1 MTLPAEFHAIAERV
15 NNWGRWGA
23 ADEIGTL
30 NLVTDDVVRAAAAEI
45 RSGRRIPLA
54 LPLREDGVQTGLIP
68 GRINPLHTMV
78 QINQEIFGPGTVACS
93 DDAVTMGL
101 QAATHWD
108 ALTHVSHSGKL
119 YNGRPSAT
127 ITPHGG
133 AEFSGIDKARHI
145 VSRGV
150 LLDVARARGVDRLD
164 GGHAVTPEDLEAAEE
179 LAGTRVRSG
188 DIVLVRTGQIQVCLA
203 GDKHAYG
210 YPSPGLSIRTPE
222 WFHARDVAAVA
233 NDTLT
238 FEMFPPEICGCPC
251 TPWTWWRWGCCRAR
265 TGISKS
271 CPQPVE
277 KRAGT
282 RSCCRRCPSRSP
294 ARRELPWLRS
304 PFSEQ
309 AFRCKVG
316 RRQRARRRPTPAH
329 PPRFPAPREPTPNQR
344 PTLGK
349 GSRHRNP
356 RRPLAANR

>member
-1 MTLPAEFHAIAERV
+1 MTMPAEFHDIAKRV

-23 ADEIGTL
+23 EDEIGTL
-30 NLVTDDVVRAAAAEI
+30 NLITDEVVRQAAAEV
-45 RSGRRIPLA
+45 RTGRRVPLA
-54 LPLREDGVQTGLIP
+54 LPLQQDGVQTGMIP
-68 GRINPLHTMV
+68 GRVNPLHAMV

-108 ALTHVSHSGKL
+108 ALTHVSHSGRL
-119 YNGRPSAT
+119 YNGRPADT

-150 LLDVARARGVDRLD
+150 LLDVARARGVARLD

-179 LAGTRVRSG
+179 LAGTRVRAG

-238 FEMFPPEICGCPC
+238 FEIFPPEIEDLWLPVHALDLVEMGMLQGQNWNLEELSTACGEERRYTFLLSAMPEPFTGATG
-251 TPWTWWRWGCCRAR
+251 TPVA
-265 TGISKS
+265 
-271 CPQPVE
+271 PV
-277 KRAGT
+277 AV
-282 RSCCRRCPSRSP
+282 
-294 ARRELPWLRS
+294 L
-304 PFSEQ
+304 
-309 AFRCKVG
+309 
-316 RRQRARRRPTPAH
+316 
-329 PPRFPAPREPTPNQR
+329 
-344 PTLGK
+344 
-349 GSRHRNP
+349 
-356 RRPLAANR
+356 

>member
-1 MTLPAEFHAIAERV
+1 MSLPAEFHDIAKRV

-23 ADEIGTL
+23 DDEIGTL
-30 NLVTDDVVRAAAAEI
+30 NLITDEVVRQAAAEV
-45 RSGRRIPLA
+45 RTGRRIPLA
-54 LPLREDGVQTGLIP
+54 LPLRQDGVQTGLMP
-68 GRINPLHTMV
+68 GRVNPLHTMV

-108 ALTHVSHSGKL
+108 ALTHVSHSGRL
-119 YNGRPSAT
+119 YNGRPADS

-179 LAGTRVRSG
+179 FAGTRVRAG
-188 DIVLVRTGQIQVCLA
+188 DIVLVRTGQIQVYLA
-203 GDKHAYG
+203 GNKEAYG

-238 FEMFPPEICGCPC
+238 FEIFPPEIEDLWLPVHALDLVEMGMLQGQNWNLEKLSTACGETGRYVFLLSAMPEPFVGGTG
-251 TPWTWWRWGCCRAR
+251 TPVA
-265 TGISKS
+265 
-271 CPQPVE
+271 PV
-277 KRAGT
+277 AV
-282 RSCCRRCPSRSP
+282 
-294 ARRELPWLRS
+294 L
-304 PFSEQ
+304 
-309 AFRCKVG
+309 
-316 RRQRARRRPTPAH
+316 
-329 PPRFPAPREPTPNQR
+329 
-344 PTLGK
+344 
-349 GSRHRNP
+349 
-356 RRPLAANR
+356 